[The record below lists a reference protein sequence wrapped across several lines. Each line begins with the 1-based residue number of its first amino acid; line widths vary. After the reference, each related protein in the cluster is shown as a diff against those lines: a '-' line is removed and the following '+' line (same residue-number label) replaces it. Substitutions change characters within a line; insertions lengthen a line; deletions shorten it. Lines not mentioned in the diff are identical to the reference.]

1 MMYKLAETPPAR
13 PISTLESLP
22 EPEAHPPADSEEA
35 GAASFPASDPPAC
48 WTWETEGD
56 RS

>member
-1 MMYKLAETPPAR
+1 MMYKPAETPPER
-13 PISTLESLP
+13 PISSLESP
-22 EPEAHPPADSEEA
+22 AEPDARPPADDEEA

-48 WTWETEGD
+48 WTWDTEGD

>member
-13 PISTLESLP
+13 PISSLEGLP
-22 EPEAHPPADSEEA
+22 EPEAHPPADGEEA